1 MKQLSRHLLWIIRNI
16 EELVAGTALV
26 TMVSITTINV
36 LCRYFFRSPIHWA
49 EELAVIC
56 LVWST
61 FIGSAACF
69 KRRAHLG
76 MDFIIARLPYKGRR
90 LAQQLLCVIQLCFF
104 AFITVLAVNFA
115 LSAEKT
121 TPFFHLNYFYLY
133 IAAALGFFSMAVHSI
148 SFLVMSIRKP
158 GQFDGLF
165 VNKQTAEE

>member
-1 MKQLSRHLLWIIRNI
+1 MKPIYRAMLWIFKNL
-16 EELVAGTALV
+16 EELVAGAALV

-61 FIGSAACF
+61 FIGSAACY

-76 MDFIIARLPYKGRR
+76 MDFVVEHLPYRARR
-90 LAQQLLCVIQLCFF
+90 LAQQLLCAIQLCFF
-104 AFITVLAVNFA
+104 IFIVILALRFA
-115 LSAEKT
+115 LGAEKT

-133 IAAALGFFSMAVHSI
+133 ISAAFGFFSMAAHSVR
-148 SFLVMSIRKP
+148 FLIMSIRRP
-158 GQFDGLF
+158 EEYDALF
-165 VNKQTAEE
+165 VTKQGKEE